1 MSDVARV
8 AGVSHQTVSRVLN
21 DHPNVRAQTRANV
34 LAAIAQLGYRP
45 NAAARTLVT
54 RRTRTL
60 GVVCFDTTLY
70 GPASML
76 YGIERAAAHSYFV
89 SIASLPAL
97 DRLSVLGAIDR
108 FLDQGVEG
116 ILVIAPKTSA
126 VAAVSKIRAQASVPL
141 VTVGCGTA
149 STLTS
154 VAVDNAEGA
163 LMATRHLLAL
173 GHRTVHHIAGP
184 ATWLDAQERIA
195 GWRRALA
202 EAGAPQPGLLAGNWS
217 SASGYRIGQQIAGD
231 PQVTAVFCG
240 NDHMALG
247 LLRALAE
254 RGRRVPDDVSVV
266 GFDDIPESGYFLPP
280 LTTVRQDFGE
290 LGRRALGILVG
301 MIKGGPPPEACVRI
315 PPTLVTRASAAPPG
329 SARGH
334 PLPAPVGPPATP
346 ARGTARHPG
355 PATRDRLRGS

>member
-1 MSDVARV
+1 MADVARL

-21 DHPNVRAQTRANV
+21 EHPNVRPQTRQNV

-60 GVVCFDTTLY
+60 GVVSFDTTLY

-76 YGIERAAAHSYFV
+76 YGIERAAAHAYFV
-89 SIASLPAL
+89 AVASLPAL
-97 DRLSVLGAIDR
+97 DRRSVVGAVDR

-116 ILVIAPKTSA
+116 IFVIAPKSSA
-126 VAAVSKIRAQASVPL
+126 VAACGRIRSHVPL
-141 VTVGCGTA
+141 IAVGCGTHA
-149 STLTS
+149 PLTS
-154 VAVDNAEGA
+154 VAVDNAAGA
-163 LMATRHLLAL
+163 ALATRYLLDL

-184 ATWLDAQERIA
+184 ASWLDAQERIA

-202 EAGAPQPGLLAGNWS
+202 EAGVPEPELLSGDWS
-217 SASGYRIGQQIAGD
+217 AASGYRIGSQIAES
-231 PQVTAVFCG
+231 PEITAVFCG

-254 RGRRVPDDVSVV
+254 HGRRVPGDVSVV
-266 GFDDIPESGYFLPP
+266 GFDDIPESAFFLPP

-290 LGRRALGILVG
+290 LGRRALDALVD
-301 MIKGGPPPEACVRI
+301 MINGRQTPEPCLRI
-315 PPTLVTRASAAPPG
+315 PPHLLARASATRPG
-329 SARGH
+329 GH
-334 PLPAPVGPPATP
+334 
-346 ARGTARHPG
+346 R
-355 PATRDRLRGS
+355 

>member
-1 MSDVARV
+1 MAPVQAGRPRPPVMADVARL

-21 DHPNVRAQTRANV
+21 SHPHVRAETRDNV
-34 LAAIAQLGYRP
+34 LAAIAELGYRP

-60 GVVCFDTTLY
+60 GVVSFDTTLY

-97 DRLSVLGAIDR
+97 DRRSVLGAVDR

-116 ILVIAPKTSA
+116 IIVIAPKTSA
-126 VAAVSKIRAQASVPL
+126 VAACSRVGARVPL
-141 VTVGCGTA
+141 VAVGCGTHA
-149 STLTS
+149 PLNSA
-154 VAVDNAEGA
+154 AVDNAAGA
-163 LMATRHLLAL
+163 ALATRYLLGL

-184 ATWLDAQERIA
+184 AAWVDAQERIT
-195 GWRRALA
+195 GWRDTLA
-202 EAGAPQPGLLAGNWS
+202 KAGAPEPELLSGDWS
-217 SASGYRIGQQIAGD
+217 SASGYRIGHRIAASAE
-231 PQVTAVFCG
+231 VSAVFCG

-254 RGRRVPDDVSVV
+254 RGKQVPGDVSVV

-290 LGRRALGILVG
+290 LGRQALALLVD
-301 MIKGGPPPEACVRI
+301 MINGRT
-315 PPTLVTRASAAPPG
+315 PPTACLRVSPHLVARAS
-329 SARGH
+329 
-334 PLPAPVGPPATP
+334 
-346 ARGTARHPG
+346 TARPRPRQ
-355 PATRDRLRGS
+355 PAAASTQGSR